1 MTSVAILI
9 DGGFLLR
16 RLPAVRP
23 QIDANDPA
31 EAVKAVNQL
40 VGSHLHYLNR
50 TYQYANPYR
59 LLHRIFYYDARP
71 YDRKAHTPVDE
82 APIDYAKSPAANF
95 RNSFF
100 DLLRGTPNVALRLGH
115 VRKDSDRSWIFKA
128 QPQKDLLRGQLSVDD
143 LADEHFV
150 PALRQKGVDMRIG
163 IDIASLTLRRQV
175 NVIVLVSGDA
185 DFVPAAKLARREGVR
200 VVLDPLWQNVSLD
213 LYEHI
218 DGLRSGF
225 PNPSHAEATEDDSS

>member
-9 DGGFLLR
+9 DGGFLLK
-16 RLPAVRP
+16 RLPTVRP
-23 QIDANDPA
+23 QIDADDPA

-40 VGSHLHYLNR
+40 VGSHLNQLNNAYR
-50 TYQYANPYR
+50 YANPFR

-71 YDRKAHTPVDE
+71 YDKKAHTPVTNT
-82 APIDYAKSPAANF
+82 AIDYAKTTVAQF
-95 RNSFF
+95 RNDFF
-100 DLLRGTPNVALRLGH
+100 DILRRTPNVALRLGDVH
-115 VRKDSDRSWIFKA
+115 KDGDRSWILKA
-128 QPQKDLLRGQLSVDD
+128 QPQKDLISGNLPVSE

-163 IDIASLTLRRQV
+163 IDIAWLTLRRQAST
-175 NVIVLVSGDA
+175 IVLVSGDA
-185 DFVPAAKLARREGVR
+185 DFVPAAELARREGVR
-200 VVLDPLWQNVSLD
+200 VILDPLWQSVSLD

-225 PNPSHAEATEDDSS
+225 PNPTAAE